1 MYSLKSSYP
10 SSKKL
15 TKIDGFMGSLNK
27 IFNKTDVLNLIQTF
41 LENEN
46 GRERLSPALRLLP
59 LIPKLNRYI
68 QFL

>member
-1 MYSLKSSYP
+1 
-10 SSKKL
+10 
-15 TKIDGFMGSLNK
+15 MGSLNK

-68 QFL
+68 EFL